1 MENPMISED
10 DRYDMHR
17 GLEEVL
23 GAKRAATLME
33 HLPPVGW
40 ADVATKRDL
49 DHMHEV
55 FNRDLDVL
63 RLEWRA
69 DLSEGLRR
77 QLQWFVTTQLALA
90 AAIVAAIKI

>member
-1 MENPMISED
+1 MWSPRDGQIEE

-17 GLEEVL
+17 GLEETL
-23 GAKRAATLME
+23 GTKRAATLME

-49 DHMHEV
+49 DMLHLGIKAE
-55 FNRDLDVL
+55 L
-63 RLEWRA
+63 A
-69 DLSEGLRR
+69 EGLRR

-90 AAIVAAIKI
+90 AVILASIRI

>member
-1 MENPMISED
+1 MISED

-17 GLEEVL
+17 GLDEVL
-23 GAKRAATLME
+23 GSKRAATLMG

-40 ADVATKRDL
+40 ADVATKRD
-49 DHMHEV
+49 V
-55 FNRDLDVL
+55 DLL

-69 DLSEGLRR
+69 DLAEGLRR

-90 AAIVAAIKI
+90 AAIIAAIKI